1 MPGSSLVSPL
11 KHKVNK
17 IRLTEAIKEHMLIFL
32 REHAHGADIEV
43 GRGVHRLVHELILC
57 NRGQGNDLS
66 VRQCYLFTQ
75 GEVSQSP
82 GGLEPIQ
89 NWHLQI

>member
-1 MPGSSLVSPL
+1 M
-11 KHKVNK
+11 NK
-17 IRLTEAIKEHMLIFL
+17 IRLTEAIEEHVLVFL

-43 GRGVHRLVHELILC
+43 GRGVHRLVHELVLC
-57 NRGQGNDLS
+57 YGRQGNDLS
-66 VRQCYLFTQ
+66 VRQCDLFDQ

>member
-1 MPGSSLVSPL
+1 
-11 KHKVNK
+11 
-17 IRLTEAIKEHMLIFL
+17 
-32 REHAHGADIEV
+32 V

-57 NRGQGNDLS
+57 DRRQGNDLS
-66 VRQCYLFTQ
+66 FRQCYLFTQ